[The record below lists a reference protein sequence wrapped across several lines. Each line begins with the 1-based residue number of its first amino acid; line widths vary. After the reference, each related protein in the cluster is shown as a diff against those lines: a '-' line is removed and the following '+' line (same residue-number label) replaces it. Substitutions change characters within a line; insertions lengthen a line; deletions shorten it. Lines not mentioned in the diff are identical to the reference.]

1 MKWGP
6 TLSAGPTQRD
16 DRHQNHPGSVVER
29 VKPHTGHRAF
39 DATTRREGEEQAVPM
54 LQTGT
59 QAIKETTLSSRQP
72 KAVPA
77 SKTLRRCSAQ
87 PDTQGETQRGRPAEP
102 RISTPAVHER
112 RRQEGREG
120 KERANPKGGEKNN
133 ETKRGGQRDSQTKIF
148 FSSGMADHALRLG
161 PYMRRSSLK

>member
-1 MKWGP
+1 
-6 TLSAGPTQRD
+6 
-16 DRHQNHPGSVVER
+16 
-29 VKPHTGHRAF
+29 
-39 DATTRREGEEQAVPM
+39 M
-54 LQTGT
+54 LQTGR

-77 SKTLRRCSAQ
+77 SKTLRGCSAQ

-120 KERANPKGGEKNN
+120 KERVNPKGGEKNN

-148 FSSGMADHALRLG
+148 FLRYG
-161 PYMRRSSLK
+161 RSRSEARSLHEKKQFKITST